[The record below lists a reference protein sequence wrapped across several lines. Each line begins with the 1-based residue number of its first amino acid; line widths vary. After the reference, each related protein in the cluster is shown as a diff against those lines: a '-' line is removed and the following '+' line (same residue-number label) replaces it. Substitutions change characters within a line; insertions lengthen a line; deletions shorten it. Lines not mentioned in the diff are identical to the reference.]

1 MKFGPRF
8 TGLLRQV
15 VVVPEERTLLKFK
28 KKKKNKRTFHI
39 KGTLRDFMTL
49 KTQAW
54 KLIQP

>member
-28 KKKKNKRTFHI
+28 KQKKTKEHFI
-39 KGTLRDFMTL
+39 L
-49 KTQAW
+49 KE
-54 KLIQP
+54 L